1 MYGVSVSVCVLVLVV
16 GGNQPTFLGWL
27 VGGTAYDAGRAAGTN
42 HNEGHALTRKMKRLY
57 VHIHCG
63 QTPRAPS
70 QTNRSSCHLGKQTT
84 RSIIQCPHSMI
95 TFIPTCVS
103 CLPPLVSPSTSAIHC
118 RRRQDRLLISG
129 RLWRLGECEI
139 RIQSHLDTIAHAKM
153 I

>member
-63 QTPRAPS
+63 Q
-70 QTNRSSCHLGKQTT
+70 
-84 RSIIQCPHSMI
+84 
-95 TFIPTCVS
+95 V
-103 CLPPLVSPSTSAIHC
+103 
-118 RRRQDRLLISG
+118 
-129 RLWRLGECEI
+129 
-139 RIQSHLDTIAHAKM
+139 
-153 I
+153 